1 VSLHKEMTDQEV
13 LKLLP
18 VDGEKAVSILYERYD
33 YYLLVAI
40 NRIIPDENIAR
51 DLVQEVFVDIWRRR
65 NDLKITTS
73 VKAYLRT
80 AARNKTLNYVRDQ
93 KMTFEDQERHSDIQ
107 SNQVSANDQLE
118 ADELQAI
125 IDRAIDELPER
136 CRLVFSLSRFEELSY
151 KEIAEQ
157 LDISTKTV
165 ENQISKAL
173 KLLRNSL
180 APYIDKGMLGIL
192 FFMWYL

>member
-1 VSLHKEMTDQEV
+1 VSLYKEMTDQEV

-18 VDGEKAVSILYERYD
+18 VDGEKAISILYKKYDRY
-33 YYLLVAI
+33 LFIVV
-40 NRIIPDENIAR
+40 NRIIPDSGIAR
-51 DLVQEVFVDIWRRR
+51 DLVQEVFVDLWRRR

-80 AARNKTLNYVRDQ
+80 AARNKSLNYVRDQ
-93 KMTFEDQERHSDIQ
+93 KMTFEDQEQHPNIQ

-125 IDRAIDELPER
+125 IDRAIDQLPER

-192 FFMWYL
+192 FFIWYL